1 MKSKLYF
8 CQMEI
13 FIIWIVAVT
22 LLFKFVPS
30 KQIAGAIAGFGFVL
44 WPTLFFIFELRQSLK
59 DKIYM
64 TILAIFLLANA
75 LPIFLLRILNWGTD
89 FSELSLLGI
98 PAARFHGV
106 SNVMYLIMMSMSAWL
121 YFKNKKIEKGHI

>member
-1 MKSKLYF
+1 MYLY
-8 CQMEI
+8 QMEI
-13 FIIWIVAVT
+13 FIIWIVAVI

-44 WPTLFFIFELRQSLK
+44 WPSLFFVFELKQPLK

-64 TILAIFLLANA
+64 TILAVFLLANA
-75 LPIFLLRILNWGTD
+75 LPIFLLRIFNWGTD

-98 PAARFHGV
+98 PANRFHGV
-106 SNVMYLIMMSMSAWL
+106 SNVVYLVMMFMSAWL